1 MSQDDKSFS
10 DADSD
15 QFIQPQSETR
25 SGAQVP
31 SWGAKRCPTCYT
43 VVLENQTVCAECG
56 THLVPRVTRVRC
68 LRCGKHATTDH
79 VICPSCGRNL
89 QAAPSRLLTIG
100 IPALLVGALA
110 VVLIARGMPA
120 FLQENGNLPLLPNF
134 VITPASSDSEP
145 TVRLARESLA
155 PAVVQSGPDQPD
167 EPSSSDAAPAVVTD
181 STPTPEESGA
191 AADGSQAGAMAA
203 DTAANTAVPPAG
215 TPAVTATSVEEEP
228 TAAAVENTATPS
240 PAFPPLPTVT
250 ETATATPTVTP
261 TPTPSPTPA
270 WMTYTIRAG
279 DTIGA
284 IASRFDIP
292 QDELL
297 RANNL
302 TPRDLTNLQ
311 IGEEIVLPGL
321 LQVTPT
327 PTPTKAGTEAPTAT
341 PAG

>member
-1 MSQDDKSFS
+1 MSLDDNSFS

-15 QFIQPQSETR
+15 QFIPPQSETR

-43 VVLENQTVCAECG
+43 VVLQNQTVCAECG
-56 THLVPRVTRVRC
+56 TRLIPRVTRVRC
-68 LRCGKHATTDH
+68 LHCGKHATTDH

-100 IPALLVGALA
+100 VPALLVVALA
-110 VVLIARGMPA
+110 VVLIARGMPS

-155 PAVVQSGPDQPD
+155 PAVVQSGPGQPD

-203 DTAANTAVPPAG
+203 DTAVPPAG
-215 TPAVTATSVEEEP
+215 TPAITATSVEEEP
-228 TAAAVENTATPS
+228 TATAAAVENTATPS
-240 PAFPPLPTVT
+240 PSFPPLPTVT
-250 ETATATPTVTP
+250 GTATATPPVTV

-270 WMTYTIRAG
+270 WLTYTIREG

-284 IASRFDIP
+284 IANRFGIP

-297 RANNL
+297 KANRL
-302 TPRDLTNLQ
+302 TPQDVTSLQ
-311 IGEEIVLPGL
+311 IGDEIVLPGL
-321 LQVTPT
+321 LQATPT
-327 PTPTKAGTEAPTAT
+327 PTPTEVTTESPTAT